1 MNQSNRH
8 VLQTVAAAQLGVRTL
23 QAHRQK
29 LAIAASSAIFM
40 LGLALAAPTSGGA
53 NDPIAVLKTGTC
65 GSNGILK
72 YLTDPTLVGIALVV
86 TVATAAW
93 GGWMFAK
100 RDAAVGAKSGFIAA
114 ACVLGCSTVAGA
126 FVAGC

>member
-1 MNQSNRH
+1 MNLRNRT
-8 VLQTVAAAQLGVRTL
+8 VLNTVAAAQLGVKTL
-23 QAHRQK
+23 QAHRQRINV
-29 LAIAASSAIFM
+29 LVTSGIFM
-40 LGLALAAPTSGGA
+40 LGLALAAPTAGGV

-72 YLTDPTLVGIALVV
+72 YMTDPTLVGIALVI